1 MFVISQ
7 SDSYRYPVTFYT
19 PKEDG
24 TGYQENTFTAVFR
37 RMGVKEIQDMTAK
50 VKDDIDMARRVLSG
64 WDGVEEKGAEF
75 KFTPANLE
83 RLLDIAGFAPAVAR
97 AYLES
102 VSGGPEKN

>member
-1 MFVISQ
+1 
-7 SDSYRYPVTFYT
+7 
-19 PKEDG
+19 
-24 TGYQENTFTAVFR
+24 
-37 RMGVKEIQDMTAK
+37 
-50 VKDDIDMARRVLSG
+50 MARRVLSG